1 MKLLRLLKMSFS
13 SIKLNKTRTFL
24 SMLGVIVGVSSLI
37 LITSFGYGAQYSIL
51 SSIQALGSDV
61 VIVFP
66 GRDSTMVSAA
76 IGVTSSGKPLTY
88 DGVKY
93 LKLKVPNAKFAPQLT
108 TSSYV
113 KYENA
118 EYSTTVVGTN
128 EDLINVSNYKLK
140 IGRNFNE
147 DDILGNKN
155 VCIVGSKIAQQLFN
169 GDETQSADQ
178 AMGKSVKVLNGKF
191 HIIGVLEPQGAF
203 GALDLDKIVFVPI
216 TTIQTLINKRNLQSI
231 YAKAPPDLSLELFG
245 ARVKRLLLIRHGT
258 ENFTIRNQEQYLQL
272 ASQVTNIFTVAL
284 TAIGLVALIVGGIG
298 IMNIMLAS
306 VAERTREIGIRKAIG
321 AKNRDIL
328 LQFLFESA
336 FVSVTGGVIGILL
349 GTGISKLFPQTLLQ
363 TRVTPTSVFVGF
375 FVSLLIGIFF
385 GVYPARKASLLN
397 PVEALRYE

>member
-88 DGVKY
+88 DDVKY

-231 YAKAPPDLSLELFG
+231 YAKAPPDISLELFG

>member
-1 MKLLRLLKMSFS
+1 
-13 SIKLNKTRTFL
+13 
-24 SMLGVIVGVSSLI
+24 MLGVIVGVSSLI

-88 DGVKY
+88 DDVKY